1 MEYFKKL
8 NAIRDF
14 LNAEFENSEVSAI
27 YESDSF
33 AQTFTIS
40 EEDKIYLVKIR
51 RSFIDDHKVDDIP
64 NVLKEANIRN
74 YFNDKDIK
82 RVTIDTS
89 GITTE

>member
-1 MEYFKKL
+1 MKYFKIL

-14 LNAEFENSEVSAI
+14 LKGEFENCEVSDT
-27 YESDSF
+27 YESDRF

-40 EEDKIYLVKIR
+40 DENKIYLISIKR
-51 RSFIDDHKVDDIP
+51 RFLDDHKLEDFP
-64 NVLKEANIRN
+64 YVLNETNIRN

-82 RVTIDTS
+82 RVIIDTS

>member
-14 LNAEFENSEVSAI
+14 LKAEFKNSAVSDT
-27 YESDSF
+27 YESESF

-40 EEDKIYLVKIR
+40 EENKIYLVKIR
-51 RSFIDDHKVDDIP
+51 RSFIDDHKVNDIP

>member
-51 RSFIDDHKVDDIP
+51 RSFIDDHKGVI
-64 NVLKEANIRN
+64 VK
-74 YFNDKDIK
+74 
-82 RVTIDTS
+82 S
-89 GITTE
+89 GVCKLIQAAA

>member
-8 NAIRDF
+8 NAIRD
-14 LNAEFENSEVSAI
+14 LLKAEFENSEVSVI

-33 AQTFTIS
+33 AQTFVIS
-40 EEDKIYLVKIR
+40 EENKIYLVKIR
-51 RSFIDDHKVDDIP
+51 RSFIDDHKVNDIP